1 MLQNQTTVM
10 TTKTDM
16 VQFHALALM
25 KTIKQNDKL
34 AISKV
39 RCALWALY
47 DSWLVS
53 LLKREC
59 GYSVC
64 EMLSPLTL
72 LSVYVASDSLCR
84 S

>member
-1 MLQNQTTVM
+1 MCSKSTRDTSLGLLVLQTAQSAPDIVRRWVNEIQTVM

-39 RCALWALY
+39 RRAC
-47 DSWLVS
+47 
-53 LLKREC
+53 
-59 GYSVC
+59 
-64 EMLSPLTL
+64 
-72 LSVYVASDSLCR
+72 
-84 S
+84 